1 MILNVKVLGLV
12 FSEKKIFKIFSYIT
26 IFKTDEPPNEAP
38 FYPMGILLKPR
49 EHSLGIKNERNSNF
63 PKLK

>member
-1 MILNVKVLGLV
+1 V
-12 FSEKKIFKIFSYIT
+12 FSEKVLKIFSYIT

-38 FYPMGILLKPR
+38 FDHMGILLKPS
-49 EHSLGIKNERNSNF
+49 EHSLGIKNESNSSF